1 MQLWASVA
9 LCDEQDEEEEEEEGE
24 GVCLSIHGIQG
35 TDLDTG

>member
-9 LCDEQDEEEEEEEGE
+9 LCDEQDEEEEEEGE